1 MKARDTLF
9 NLPLNFNCSSFFL
22 QFVLFKTLVN
32 NQGLTNMV
40 HLVLII
46 WTCYY
51 LNICCHVFKL
61 QYIISRFEKSLL
73 YTLNIEFCQI
83 TSNAFFTNRLIILW
97 HYQSHRDVTQF
108 IIRPFCLMIIFIFLV
123 ATLTKQKGTNI
134 SLYIKLNKQTYKFAF
149 ECCKHSVYFVHVPK
163 YRVYFYCYQIQNEPN
178 LILTSCLM
186 KNICFTW
193 WTIGCHDR
201 ELPFLSI
208 LGNNAISAL
217 TLLLTFKQGSTHC
230 LLVQTSGNF

>member
-1 MKARDTLF
+1 MPK
-9 NLPLNFNCSSFFL
+9 FFL

-61 QYIISRFEKSLL
+61 QYIISRFEKFLL

-97 HYQSHRDVTQF
+97 YYQSHRDVTQL
-108 IIRPFCLMIIFIFLV
+108 IIRPSCSMIIFIFLV
-123 ATLTKQKGTNI
+123 ATLTKQNRTNI
-134 SLYIKLNKQTYKFAF
+134 SLYMKL
-149 ECCKHSVYFVHVPK
+149 
-163 YRVYFYCYQIQNEPN
+163 
-178 LILTSCLM
+178 
-186 KNICFTW
+186 KNINIQICFW
-193 WTIGCHDR
+193 M
-201 ELPFLSI
+201 L
-208 LGNNAISAL
+208 
-217 TLLLTFKQGSTHC
+217 
-230 LLVQTSGNF
+230 